1 VSSYLSCV
9 DSAMPTDEFPQADAG
24 FPAGMIAVRAAGVVC
39 PGGAAKALL
48 VAGSPVAS
56 GEPLVFAHP
65 VTVAPAVVRRS
76 GAVQAGG
83 WLPGHVRLG
92 LLEQQLG
99 DGVIEAVIDGAVRA
113 GAAGTAGA
121 AAADVA
127 GAGLPVHRGDDAVTG
142 V

>member
-1 VSSYLSCV
+1 MSSYLSCV
-9 DSAMPTDEFPQADAG
+9 DSAMPSAEEFPQADDG
-24 FPAGMIAVRAAGVVC
+24 FPAGMIAVRAAGVIC
-39 PGGAAKALL
+39 PGGAVTALL

-83 WLPGHVRLG
+83 WLPGHVRL
-92 LLEQQLG
+92 
-99 DGVIEAVIDGAVRA
+99 RA
-113 GAAGTAGA
+113 GRAAGMAGA

-127 GAGLPVHRGDDAVTG
+127 GADLPVHGRDDAVTG

>member
-1 VSSYLSCV
+1 
-9 DSAMPTDEFPQADAG
+9 M
-24 FPAGMIAVRAAGVVC
+24 
-39 PGGAAKALL
+39 
-48 VAGSPVAS
+48 
-56 GEPLVFAHP
+56 FAHP

-113 GAAGTAGA
+113 GRLAR
-121 AAADVA
+121 
-127 GAGLPVHRGDDAVTG
+127 PVRRRPSGRGWR
-142 V
+142 